1 MPLAPTNEVPPV
13 WSPASVSPL
22 VLKGCAQ
29 VRTHNPHR
37 NCQDRD
43 ANIVGARLPSIG
55 YDNFAWNVEQC
66 QHKMACEAPA
76 CNNWHS
82 PSEKR
87 CRRFALVH
95 KCEKE
100 GCDDGLHVKAPDV
113 SQVFVLD
120 LTARSAVQEVRT
132 LEASSATLRAQ
143 YIRIVVWGFCSVR
156 SALLRKAL
164 QALPL
169 VHELALPDREASAGV
184 EMTIFNTIKGVW
196 RSCPRLRFVIWSSD
210 VKEALCDVRNDD

>member
-1 MPLAPTNEVPPV
+1 
-13 WSPASVSPL
+13 
-22 VLKGCAQ
+22 
-29 VRTHNPHR
+29 
-37 NCQDRD
+37 
-43 ANIVGARLPSIG
+43 
-55 YDNFAWNVEQC
+55 
-66 QHKMACEAPA
+66 MACEAPA

-184 EMTIFNTIKGVW
+184 EMTIKRRLEELPQAPLRHLVVGRQRGALRCEERRLTWPGVV
-196 RSCPRLRFVIWSSD
+196 SCNFGVL
-210 VKEALCDVRNDD
+210 